1 MRRESG
7 TMVATRMLGLAV
19 GLLFLAVAQADGADL
34 DCLIEPYL
42 VVNVTA
48 PVEGLLEKVEVDRG
62 DLVRKGQVLARL
74 ESSVE
79 RATVALARARAVM
92 ESGIQSNRVRLE
104 YSIRKVASNEELLKQ
119 GGISEREVD
128 EAKAQRDLNE
138 IAVVEAR
145 ETKQLAELE
154 LERAEAALGL
164 RTIRSPVDGV
174 VTERLLS
181 AMELVK
187 QAPIV
192 KLAQLHPLRVE
203 VFVPVGLLGKV
214 AVGST
219 AQVIPEAPVGGTH
232 AAKVT
237 VVDRV
242 VDAAS
247 GTFGIRL
254 ELPNSDYRLPAGL
267 KCKVRFGR

>member
-1 MRRESG
+1 
-7 TMVATRMLGLAV
+7 MVAKRMLGLAV
-19 GLLFLAVAQADGADL
+19 GLLLLAVAQADGADL

-104 YSIRKVASNEELLKQ
+104 YSIRKVASNEELLRQ

-203 VFVPVGLLGKV
+203 VFAPVGLLGKI
-214 AVGST
+214 AAGSM
-219 AQVIPEAPVGGTH
+219 AQVVPEAPVGGTH

-254 ELPNSDYRLPAGL
+254 ELPNPDYRLPAGL

>member
-1 MRRESG
+1 MKRETR
-7 TMVATRMLGLAV
+7 TMIVKRMVGLAAGLALFSAV
-19 GLLFLAVAQADGADL
+19 GVEGAEL

-48 PVEGLLEKVEVDRG
+48 AVEGLLEKVEVERG

-92 ESGIQSNRVRLE
+92 ESGVQSNRVRLD
-104 YSIRKVASNEELLKQ
+104 YSIRKVASNEDLLKQ

-138 IAVVEAR
+138 IAIVEAR
-145 ETKQLAELE
+145 ENKRLAELE

-164 RTIRSPVDGV
+164 RTIQSPVDGV
-174 VTERLLS
+174 VTARLLS

-187 QAPIV
+187 EAPIV

-203 VFVPVGLLGKV
+203 VFVPVSLLGKI
-214 AVGST
+214 AVGAT
-219 AQVIPEAPVGGTH
+219 AQVLPEAPIGGSH
-232 AAKVT
+232 PARVT

-247 GTFGIRL
+247 GTFGVRL
-254 ELPNSDYRLPAGL
+254 ELPNPDYRLPAGL
-267 KCKVRFGR
+267 KCKVRFSR

>member
-1 MRRESG
+1 MLSLAAG
-7 TMVATRMLGLAV
+7 VVFVAAV
-19 GLLFLAVAQADGADL
+19 GAEGADL

-42 VVNVTA
+42 IVNVTA
-48 PVEGLLEKVEVDRG
+48 AVEGLLEKVEVDRG

-92 ESGIQSNRVRLE
+92 ESGVQSNTVRLD
-104 YSIRKVASNEELLKQ
+104 YSIRKVASNEDLLRQ

-145 ETKQLAELE
+145 ETKRLAELD

-174 VTERLLS
+174 VTERILS

-187 QAPIV
+187 QTPIV

-203 VFVPVGLLGKV
+203 VFVPVALLGKI
-214 AVGST
+214 AVGTT
-219 AQVIPEAPVGGTH
+219 AQVFPEAPVGGTQS
-232 AAKVT
+232 AKVT

-247 GTFGIRL
+247 GTFGVRL
-254 ELPNSDYRLPAGL
+254 ELPNPEYRLSAGL
-267 KCKVRFGR
+267 KCKVRFSR

>member
-1 MRRESG
+1 MIAKRILSLAASL
-7 TMVATRMLGLAV
+7 MFLAAV
-19 GLLFLAVAQADGADL
+19 GAEGADL

-48 PVEGLLEKVEVDRG
+48 AVEGLLEKVEVDRG

-79 RATVALARARAVM
+79 RVTVALAQARAVM

-104 YSIRKVASNEELLKQ
+104 YSIRKVVNNEELLKQ

-138 IAVVEAR
+138 IAVIEAQENR
-145 ETKQLAELE
+145 QLAELD
-154 LERAEAALGL
+154 LKRAEAALGL
-164 RTIRSPVDGV
+164 RTIQSPVDGV

-192 KLAQLHPLRVE
+192 KLAQIHPLRVE
-203 VFVPVGLLGKV
+203 VFAPISLLGKI
-214 AVGST
+214 AVGAT
-219 AQVIPEAPVGGTH
+219 AQVFPEAPVGG
-232 AAKVT
+232 AYSAKVT
-237 VVDRV
+237 VVDPV

-247 GTFGIRL
+247 GTFGVRL
-254 ELPNSDYRLPAGL
+254 ELPNPEGKLPAGL
-267 KCKVRFGR
+267 KCKVRLGR

>member
-1 MRRESG
+1 MI
-7 TMVATRMLGLAV
+7 ATRMLGLAA
-19 GLLFLAVAQADGADL
+19 GLLILGAAEAEGAEL

-48 PVEGLLEKVEVDRG
+48 PVEGLLEKVEVERG

-79 RATVALARARAVM
+79 RVTVALARAKALM
-92 ESGIQSNRVRLE
+92 ESGVQSNKVRLD
-104 YSIRKVASNEELLKQ
+104 YSIRKVASNENLLQQ

-145 ETKQLAELE
+145 ETKQVAELE
-154 LERAEAALGL
+154 LERAEAALAL

-174 VTERLLS
+174 VTARLLS

-187 QAPIV
+187 EAPIV
-192 KLAQLHPLRVE
+192 KLAQIHPLRVE
-203 VFVPVGLLGKV
+203 VFAPISLLGKI
-214 AVGST
+214 AVGSI
-219 AQVIPEAPVGGTH
+219 AQVVPENPIGGTH
-232 AAKVT
+232 SAKVT

-247 GTFGIRL
+247 GTFGVRL
-254 ELPNSDYRLPAGL
+254 ELPNPDYRLPAGL
-267 KCKVRFGR
+267 KCRVRFGAGR